1 MDRDIIVGRVY
12 RHFKGKE
19 YKVICIANDSEIENE
34 DGPRQLV
41 VYEALYG
48 KHLIWV
54 RPYDLFASKVDKE
67 KYPESLQEYRFEL
80 LNNND

>member
-1 MDRDIIVGRVY
+1 MQMELQVGKVY

-19 YKVICIANDSEIENE
+19 YKVICIANDSETENE

-54 RPYDLFASKVDKE
+54 RQYDLFASKVDKE

-80 LNNND
+80 VNNND

>member
-1 MDRDIIVGRVY
+1 MNDVIVGKIY
-12 RHFKGKE
+12 KHFKGKK
-19 YKVICIANDSEIENE
+19 YKVICIANDSENDMD

-54 RPYDLFASKVDKE
+54 RPYDLFISKVDKE
-67 KYPESLQEYRFEL
+67 KYPDSTQEYRFEL
-80 LNNND
+80 VTDND